1 MPDNIVVSSSPS
13 ITIYR
18 SQYYLFFIG
27 IDSHQEDCQEER
39 FPPYLW
45 QPGQPPAPQPQ
56 PQPPAPNS
64 PSASLSSSQGDAEED
79 EALPSSLSGMARH
92 FQAQRA
98 ARAHRR
104 EADHLPPKLSRY
116 SELPVPVGNN
126 NPSSVVSQAHHD
138 WSCWRPSHWAGCRW
152 KGNTGKVM

>member
-1 MPDNIVVSSSPS
+1 M
-13 ITIYR
+13 
-18 SQYYLFFIG
+18 FFTG
-27 IDSHQEDCQEER
+27 SDSHEDGQEER

-45 QPGQPPAPQPQ
+45 RPGQSPALQ

-64 PSASLSSSQGDAEED
+64 PSASLSSSQGDEEED

-104 EADHLPPKLSRY
+104 EADQLHTKLSRY
-116 SELPVPVGNN
+116 SNLLLPMGNH
-126 NPSSVVSQAHHD
+126 NPSSSVGQAHHGR
-138 WSCWRPSHWAGCRW
+138 SCWQGSQPAGIGR
-152 KGNTGKVM
+152 GA